1 MRFKQRF
8 IDHHRYTHDELDRL
22 FLKAKNAGADVVVT
36 TEKMQLEFPQLTD
49 PSFLFIM
56 SEWISKLLRVLRTS
70 EDAVA
75 DRCFPNRERKKYQ
88 PLVAD

>member
-36 TEKMQLEFPQLTD
+36 TEKDAVRIPATYKPILPFYYVRMDIEIVEGFED
-49 PSFLFIM
+49 F
-56 SEWISKLLRVLRTS
+56 

-75 DRCFPNRERKKYQ
+75 DICFPNREKENISH
-88 PLVAD
+88 